1 MIKTLLCLL
10 IFLTGTAFSQYSL
23 QQAFPNLTF
32 SSPVDIQSP
41 NDDTDRMFV
50 VSQTGII
57 YVFPNNKNV
66 TSAKVFL
73 NITDR
78 VTSGGELGLLGLAF
92 HPDYKNNG
100 YFYVN
105 YTAPNPRRS
114 IIARYRVSQ
123 TNPDSA
129 DKNSELILLS
139 YDQPYTNHNGGQTS
153 FGPDGY
159 LYIATGD
166 GGSAGD
172 PQNNA
177 QNRAV
182 LLGKILRINVDSTSA
197 GRNYAIPADNPFKG
211 NTQGW
216 REEIYSF
223 GMRNPWRFSF
233 DPVTGWLWCADVG
246 QGLWEEIDLIY
257 NGGNYGWKILE
268 GFQCY
273 NATTCDTTNKIPPIF
288 VYGHNSTGGYSVTG
302 GYVYRGP
309 NLPELTGKYIYGDYV
324 SKRIWALSYDG
335 VNPPVN
341 EVLINSSGIS
351 ISTFGMDRY
360 GELYVA
366 DLTGGKIYKFNPTAP
381 VIAPTALSASL
392 NLMSQIELNWTD
404 NALNETGFIVER
416 MQGNNSFI
424 VRDTLPANTTNYVD
438 SSISGLTQYSY
449 CVRAFNASGTSGY
462 SNTVTIL
469 SYIPVELQSFS
480 ASVVGS
486 EVIIQ
491 WITSS
496 EINNSGF
503 EIYRSLKNGWKRIG
517 FVEGKGTSTEINI
530 YRFDDRL
537 PALTEPTDVFY
548 RLKQIDFN
556 GEYNYTYPVMV
567 KAGTTKKDFELLQ
580 NYPNPFNGSTT
591 IRFIVA
597 EECNVR
603 LVVSDLLGKEVAE
616 LLNDNLNAG
625 YYEVVWNGEGA
636 ASGVYYAKLIA
647 TTETKKEVHLDS
659 KKMILVK

>member
-1 MIKTLLCLL
+1 MIKMLLLFIL
-10 IFLTGTAFSQYSL
+10 VLQVTAFSQYSL
-23 QQAFPNLTF
+23 QVAFPNLTF
-32 SSPVDIQSP
+32 SSPVDIQTP
-41 NDDTDRMFV
+41 DDDTDRMFV
-50 VSQTGII
+50 VSQSGLI

-66 TSAKVFL
+66 TSSKIFL

-114 IIARYRVSQ
+114 IVARYRVSQ

-139 YDQPYTNHNGGQTS
+139 YNQPYSNHNGGQNS

-159 LYIATGD
+159 LYVATGD

-177 QNRAV
+177 QNREV
-182 LLGKILRINVDSTSA
+182 LLGKILRINVDSSA
-197 GRNYAIPADNPFKG
+197 AGLNYSIPPDNPYKG
-211 NTQGW
+211 NSQGY
-216 REEIYSF
+216 REEIYSY

-246 QGLWEEIDLIY
+246 QGLWEEIDLIW

-273 NATTCDTTNKIPPIF
+273 NAATCDTTNKIPPIF
-288 VYGHNSTGGYSVTG
+288 VYGHNSSGGYSVTG

-341 EVLINSSGIS
+341 EVLISSAGIS
-351 ISTFGMDRY
+351 LSTFGLDRY
-360 GELYVA
+360 GEIYAA
-366 DLTGGKIYKFNPTAP
+366 DLTGGKIYKFNATAP
-381 VIAPTALSASL
+381 VIAPTGLTASL
-392 NLMSQIELNWTD
+392 NLMSDIELNWTD
-404 NALNETGFIVER
+404 NALNETGYIIER
-416 MQGNNSFI
+416 RQGNNTFV
-424 VRDTLPANTTNYVD
+424 VRDTISANTTVYID
-438 SSISGLTQYSY
+438 SAISGLTQYSY
-449 CVRAFNASGTSGY
+449 RVKAFNSSGNSGY

-469 SYIPVELQSFS
+469 SYIPVELESFS
-480 ASVVGS
+480 ASVAGS
-486 EVIIQ
+486 DAILQ
-491 WITSS
+491 WITVS

-503 EIYRSLKNGWKRIG
+503 EIYRSIKNGWKRVG
-517 FVEGKGTSTEINI
+517 FVEGKGTTTELSI

-537 PALTEPTDVFY
+537 PPFAEPTEVFY
-548 RLKQIDFN
+548 RLKQIDLN
-556 GEYNYTYPVMV
+556 GEYTYTYPVMV
-567 KAGTTKKDFELLQ
+567 KAGTTKKEYELLQ
-580 NYPNPFNGSTT
+580 NYPNPFNGATT
-591 IRFIVA
+591 IRFILA
-597 EECNVR
+597 EKSGVR

-616 LLNDNLNAG
+616 LIDEEREAG
-625 YYEVVWNGEGA
+625 YHEVLWSGENV

-647 TTETKKEVHLDS
+647 TTSSKQEVHIDS
-659 KKMILVK
+659 KKMILIK

>member
-1 MIKTLLCLL
+1 MIKMLLLFIL
-10 IFLTGTAFSQYSL
+10 VLQVTAFSQYSL
-23 QQAFPNLTF
+23 QVAFPNLTF
-32 SSPVDIQSP
+32 TSPVDIQTP
-41 NDDTDRMFV
+41 DDDTDRMFV
-50 VSQTGII
+50 VSQSGLI

-66 TSAKVFL
+66 TSSKIFL

-114 IIARYRVSQ
+114 IVARYRVSQ

-139 YDQPYTNHNGGQTS
+139 YNQPYSNHNGGQTS

-177 QNRAV
+177 QNREV
-182 LLGKILRINVDSTSA
+182 LLGKILRINVDSSA
-197 GRNYAIPADNPFKG
+197 AGLNYSIPPDNPYKG
-211 NTQGW
+211 NSQGY
-216 REEIYSF
+216 REEIYSY

-233 DPVTGWLWCADVG
+233 DPVTGWMWCADVG
-246 QGLWEEIDLIY
+246 QGLWEEIDLIW

-273 NATTCDTTNKIPPIF
+273 NAASCDTTNKIPPIF
-288 VYGHNSTGGYSVTG
+288 VYGHNSSGGYSITG

-309 NLPELTGKYIYGDYV
+309 NLPGLTGKYIYGDYV

-351 ISTFGMDRY
+351 ISTFGLDRY
-360 GELYVA
+360 GEIYVA
-366 DLTGGKIYKFNPTAP
+366 DLTGGKIYKFNSTAP
-381 VIAPTALSASL
+381 VIAPTGLTASL
-392 NLMSQIELNWTD
+392 NLMSDIELNWTD
-404 NALNETGFIVER
+404 NALNETGYIIER
-416 MQGNNSFI
+416 RQGSNPF
-424 VRDTLPANTTNYVD
+424 VVKDTIPANTTAYID
-438 SSISGLTQYSY
+438 SAITGLTQYSY
-449 CVRAFNASGTSGY
+449 RVRAFNSSGTSGY

-469 SYIPVELQSFS
+469 SYIPVELESFS
-480 ASVVGS
+480 ASAAGS
-486 EVIIQ
+486 DVILQ
-491 WITSS
+491 WITVS

-503 EIYRSLKNGWKRIG
+503 EIYRSIKNGWKRVG
-517 FVEGKGTSTEINI
+517 FVEGKGTTTELSI

-537 PALTEPTDVFY
+537 PPFSEPTDVFY
-548 RLKQIDFN
+548 RLKQIDLN
-556 GEYNYTYPVMV
+556 GEYTYTYPVMV
-567 KAGTTKKDFELLQ
+567 KAGTTKKEYELLQ
-580 NYPNPFNGSTT
+580 NYPNPFNGATT
-591 IRFIVA
+591 IRFILA
-597 EECNVR
+597 EKSSVR

-616 LLNDNLNAG
+616 LIDEDREAG
-625 YYEVVWNGEGA
+625 YHEVLWSGENV

-647 TTETKKEVHLDS
+647 TTNSKQEVHIDS
-659 KKMILVK
+659 KKMILIK